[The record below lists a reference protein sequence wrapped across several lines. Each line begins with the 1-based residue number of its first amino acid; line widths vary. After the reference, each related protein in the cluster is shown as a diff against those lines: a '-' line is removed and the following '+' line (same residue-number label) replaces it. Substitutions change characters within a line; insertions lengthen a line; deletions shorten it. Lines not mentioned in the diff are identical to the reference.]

1 MMRAALSLLLAAL
14 VAACAAPTVPLAS
27 HPASATSVFEAIGT
41 LSTNACEAQTAAD
54 YTAVIVARRTATQR
68 LQRGTLSV
76 EQAKAVQASADAARA
91 ALDAACHGRSHSP
104 DPAALRAARAAQA
117 QLTTLMEPKQ

>member
-14 VAACAAPTVPLAS
+14 VAACAAPAVPLAS
-27 HPASATSVFEAIGT
+27 APAASVFAAVGT

-54 YTAVIVARRTATQR
+54 YTAVIGARRSATQR

-76 EQAKAVQASADAARA
+76 EQARAVQASADAARA

-117 QLTTLMEPKQ
+117 QVTTLMEPQ